1 MGEIDEICRI
11 TGEQLINCVV
21 KAPLTPYE
29 QIPVYPLTT
38 INMEKGTGV
47 VTSVP
52 SDAPDDYIALKDVRN
67 NYNGIVDTYKI
78 DLSLIDKIQPIEII
92 EIPEIGTCS
101 AMKLC
106 EERGVKNQN
115 DRELL
120 KEIKDLCYQKGFY
133 EGVMVSGP
141 FAGKKVSECK
151 GTVK

>member
-1 MGEIDEICRI
+1 
-11 TGEQLINCVV
+11 
-21 KAPLTPYE
+21 
-29 QIPVYPLTT
+29 
-38 INMEKGTGV
+38 MEKGTGV

-78 DLSLIDKIQPIEII
+78 DLTLLNNIQPIEII
-92 EIPEIGTCS
+92 EIPEIGKCS

-133 EGVMVSGP
+133 EGVMISGP
-141 FAGKKVSECK
+141 FSGKKVSECK
-151 GTVK
+151 SMVKQYLIQKEQAIPYAEPESEIIARSGCVCVVCLTD